1 MSERSLDPNR
11 GLPEPLPPGE
21 TILWQGAPR
30 WTSLAVRALH
40 MRKIA
45 LYFGAL
51 LIWRA
56 AAAVAEGD
64 SFANAIASALSIA
77 PIAFAGMALVALFA
91 WLIARTTIYTITS
104 RRIVIGFG
112 VALPMSVNIPFA
124 IVGSAALKTYA
135 DGTGDIPLVL
145 TGDKKMPYI
154 LLWPHA
160 RPWRLS
166 RVEPMLRSVPDAQRV
181 AEALKAAL
189 AQAAPVAAT
198 TTVLHP
204 EPRPEHV
211 TSAPLASAA

>member
-21 TILWQGAPR
+21 TILWQDAPQ

-64 SFANAIASALSIA
+64 SFENAVVSALAIA
-77 PIAFAGMALVALFA
+77 PIALAGIALLVLFA
-91 WLIARTTIYTITS
+91 WLIGRTTVYTITS
-104 RRIVIGFG
+104 QRIVIHFG
-112 VALPMSVNIPFA
+112 VALPMSVNVPFA
-124 IVGSAALKTYA
+124 IVGSAALKIYA

-145 TGDKKMPYI
+145 SGEKKMPYV

-166 RVEPMLRSVPDAQRV
+166 QVEPMLRTVPDARRV
-181 AEALKAAL
+181 AEVLKAAL
-189 AQAAPVAAT
+189 AAAAPVAGAAD
-198 TTVLHP
+198 
-204 EPRPEHV
+204 R
-211 TSAPLASAA
+211 APS